1 MKKIL
6 FLILMISSS
15 ISMANYKILFSNS
28 NVSLPE
34 ASSEDES
41 QTTLASKMAA
51 GYDFAVII
59 KNDGSLYAW
68 GLDPFGVVNNVPAGN
83 DFVMV
88 SAGNQHA
95 IAMKSNG
102 DVIGWGRNR
111 EGSTDTITGKNF
123 KSISAGNGHNVG
135 LLEDGSVYSWG
146 ADGYNQVSG
155 APITKD
161 FVAVKAGG
169 VHSVALKSDG
179 SIVDWG
185 YAPSISGKPTLSNF
199 NLIGAGDGH
208 SLALNG
214 DNGNITLWGNTSD
227 FNTAVYTPSKSPIY
241 LDGGR
246 RHAVALNSDG
256 TVTSFGAN
264 FTGEVN
270 NNPTENGF
278 VAVEAGRKFSLGLKN
293 TGELVLWGSGESNQM
308 TTNFPSNLE

>member
-1 MKKIL
+1 
-6 FLILMISSS
+6 
-15 ISMANYKILFSNS
+15 MADYKILFSNS
-28 NVSLPE
+28 NVKIPE
-34 ASSEDES
+34 ASTENEEA
-41 QTTLASKMAA
+41 LASKIAA

-68 GLDPFGVVNNVPAGN
+68 GLDPFGVVSNVPAGN

-135 LLEDGSVYSWG
+135 LLADGSIYSWG
-146 ADGYNQVSG
+146 ANDYNQVTGTPSG
-155 APITKD
+155 SD
-161 FVAVKAGG
+161 FVGVKAGG
-169 VHSVALKSDG
+169 VHSVALKNDG

-185 YAPSISGKPTLSNF
+185 YAPSISGKPTSSNF

-208 SLALNG
+208 SLAF
-214 DNGNITLWGNTSD
+214 NGNQVFLWGNTSD
-227 FNTAVYTPSKSPIY
+227 FGITSFSPSGEVKY

-246 RHAVALNSDG
+246 RHAVSLNADG
-256 TVTSFGAN
+256 SVSSFGAN

-270 NNPTENGF
+270 NNPAGNDF
-278 VAVEAGRKFSLGLKN
+278 VAVEAGRKFSLGLKSN
-293 TGELVLWGSGESNQM
+293 GELVLWGSGESGQM
-308 TTNFPSNLE
+308 TTNFPSDLD